1 MRVNVIMST
10 LKLSCNIPV
19 TIQYVLTTSTP
30 MVGLGVVVV
39 VVGVVVVSVV
49 VVISVVVD
57 EVTPS
62 VVVFSVVVVISVVV
76 DEVTPS
82 VVVFSVELPVSAEGV
97 VGIAVVD
104 DISVAVSVA
113 SGVVAVICTEEL
125 GITVVGMVLSVDAT
139 LDIVETVVDM
149 EDETSTTLLWLTVVS
164 GKGLEAG
171 VGIILVLGFDTE
183 ELVTAVCNIWLVD
196 TGDGEL
202 VWLNIE
208 VSELCSIDV
217 SMLVTVGEVVVEKTS
232 EDELPEGTIVGVTET
247 DDSVAWVEL

>member
-1 MRVNVIMST
+1 MSVNVIEST
-10 LKLSCNIPV
+10 LKLSCNLPV

-62 VVVFSVVVVISVVV
+62 VVVFSV
-76 DEVTPS
+76 
-82 VVVFSVELPVSAEGV
+82 ELPVSVDGV
-97 VGIAVVD
+97 VGIA

-183 ELVTAVCNIWLVD
+183 ELVTAVCNI
-196 TGDGEL
+196 
-202 VWLNIE
+202 
-208 VSELCSIDV
+208 
-217 SMLVTVGEVVVEKTS
+217 
-232 EDELPEGTIVGVTET
+232 
-247 DDSVAWVEL
+247 

>member
-1 MRVNVIMST
+1 MRVNVIEST
-10 LKLSCNIPV
+10 LKLSCNLPV

-57 EVTPS
+57 EVTP
-62 VVVFSVVVVISVVV
+62 
-76 DEVTPS
+76 P
-82 VVVFSVELPVSAEGV
+82 VVVFSVELPVSVDGV
-97 VGIAVVD
+97 VGIA

-125 GITVVGMVLSVDAT
+125 GIKVVGMVLSVDAT

-183 ELVTAVCNIWLVD
+183 ELVTAVCNI
-196 TGDGEL
+196 
-202 VWLNIE
+202 
-208 VSELCSIDV
+208 
-217 SMLVTVGEVVVEKTS
+217 
-232 EDELPEGTIVGVTET
+232 
-247 DDSVAWVEL
+247 

>member
-1 MRVNVIMST
+1 MGSSELKFTTENNRSTKIIIALVTIRYPCFHEST
-10 LKLSCNIPV
+10 LKLSCNLPV

-49 VVISVVVD
+49 VVISVVD
-57 EVTPS
+57 EVG
-62 VVVFSVVVVISVVV
+62 
-76 DEVTPS
+76 PS
-82 VVVFSVELPVSAEGV
+82 VVVFSVELPVSVDGV

-125 GITVVGMVLSVDAT
+125 GINVVGMVLSVDAT
-139 LDIVETVVDM
+139 LGIVETVLDM

-171 VGIILVLGFDTE
+171 VGIILVL
-183 ELVTAVCNIWLVD
+183 
-196 TGDGEL
+196 
-202 VWLNIE
+202 
-208 VSELCSIDV
+208 
-217 SMLVTVGEVVVEKTS
+217 
-232 EDELPEGTIVGVTET
+232 
-247 DDSVAWVEL
+247 